1 MSYHHQISQNLAKL
15 DGEFSDVKKDF
26 EKIVRYWYSKSL
38 EEAKVT
44 GHSIESMTY
53 TILEGIEDGLS
64 QTTISV
70 EDGLSYSL
78 EIIIDL
84 LHHSATLDIQ
94 KCEKRLNFAKEALED
109 RVNSE
114 RLNIIDTIE
123 TFKNYAKD
131 SNYSKF
137 KDSLDKVALD
147 MERYIDRLK
156 G

>member
-1 MSYHHQISQNLAKL
+1 
-15 DGEFSDVKKDF
+15 
-26 EKIVRYWYSKSL
+26 
-38 EEAKVT
+38 
-44 GHSIESMTY
+44 MTY